1 MKIGQTVTIG
11 LEDSDIEE
19 IDKDEVRDTLKELAD
34 LKRKEA
40 DCLDK
45 LAQAVPE
52 MRDSEV
58 VVVSEK
64 VRGMDLSK
72 CVYDMYG
79 RINHPHN
86 FRVALAAGERLFSQ
100 YKFNQAG
107 TPIVSILEL
116 CTYFNVGK
124 TKLYEILRR
133 GKFGKEEEVEKK
145 PLKCIKPELVKKEKE
160 GPPAKILKKE
170 EKKSSAPRKSTTSK
184 KTSKTETI
192 PTT

>member
-1 MKIGQTVTIG
+1 MIKWEPGAEPERVVVTAIVPSEESTLLPYHIVEDEDQSDCVTIG

-45 LAQAVPE
+45 LAQVVPK
-52 MRDSEV
+52 MWDSEV

-64 VRGMDLSK
+64 LRGSDLPQ

-86 FRVALAAGERLFSQ
+86 FGVALAAGECLFLQ

-107 TPIVSILEL
+107 TPIVSIPEL
-116 CTYFNVGK
+116 CTYFDVGK
-124 TKLYEILRR
+124 TKLYEILQGRKY
-133 GKFGKEEEVEKK
+133 GKKEEVEKK
-145 PLKCIKPELVKKEKE
+145 LEMYKART
-160 GPPAKILKKE
+160 G
-170 EKKSSAPRKSTTSK
+170 
-184 KTSKTETI
+184 
-192 PTT
+192 